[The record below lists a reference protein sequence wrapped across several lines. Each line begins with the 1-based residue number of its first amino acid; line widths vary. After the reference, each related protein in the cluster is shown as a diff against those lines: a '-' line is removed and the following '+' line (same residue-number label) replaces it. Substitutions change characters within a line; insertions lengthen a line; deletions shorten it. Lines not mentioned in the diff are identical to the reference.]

1 MTKPIA
7 DMLQSKTAV
16 SVQPDGNVQELL
28 ERLDQDRAFLI
39 ELLTIFRQ
47 DSDKSMNDARAEL
60 ANHDLPKLER
70 TAHGL
75 KGMMRNLVMHRAA
88 SAAGDLEAAARD
100 RNLQSAATALQQLE
114 LAMQQLLPEVEAQL
128 AEV

>member
-1 MTKPIA
+1 MTKPIR
-7 DMLQSKTAV
+7 DVLQSKTAV
-16 SVQPDGNVQELL
+16 SVQPDWNVQELL
-28 ERLDQDRAFLI
+28 ERLDQDRTFLI

-88 SAAGDLEAAARD
+88 AAASDLEAAARD
-100 RNLQSAATALQQLE
+100 RNLQSATTALQQLE
-114 LAMQQLLPEVEAQL
+114 LAMLQLLPEVQAHL